1 LIIVRRVFTGVV
13 ESFPVRASEWLL
25 SIAMIWWGFILL
37 DETPIF
43 ASSPVYGPMASL
55 FAEETWGLMA
65 VLAGFVRLLALVI
78 NGTFSGTLYSFY
90 SPHIRCTMSFITCFI
105 WAQIS
110 LGFQASGVVTTGM
123 AVYPI
128 LFLLDAWNAVRAAGD
143 AGAMR
148 AARSSNGAL

>member
-1 LIIVRRVFTGVV
+1 MIIARRLAVGIA

-25 SIAMIWWGFILL
+25 SLAMIRWGFILL
-37 DETPIF
+37 DDGDIF
-43 ASSPVYGPMASL
+43 VNSPA
-55 FAEETWGLMA
+55 FAPLAAIAAENVWGWLA
-65 VLAGFVRLLALVI
+65 VTAGIARLIALVV
-78 NGTFSGTLYSFY
+78 NGTFQGTLYSYY
-90 SPHIRCTMSFITCFI
+90 SPHVRCAMSFVTCFV

-110 LGFQASGVVTTGM
+110 MGLHASGVPTTGM

-148 AARSSNGAL
+148 AAKKNGAI